1 MNRPASKYRPR
12 CCNECGSD
20 YTPRRADEFFCS
32 TACRKTFDNRRMTRG
47 RDLYDLFMAL
57 RYERGLAKVSGL
69 WAIACRMAQEWRQED
84 EAARAGRK
92 SWLPVK
98 RALDRL
104 PVVMIEKDVYARR
117 EANWKSSR
125 STVN

>member
-1 MNRPASKYRPR
+1 MSTATKYRPR
-12 CCNECGSD
+12 CCNECGGE
-20 YTPRRADEFFCS
+20 YAPRRADEFFCS
-32 TACRKTFDNRRMTRG
+32 TPCRKAFDNRRMTRG

-69 WAIACRMAQEWRQED
+69 WAIACRMAQEWRAED
-84 EAARAGRK
+84 EAKRGGRK

-104 PVVMIEKDVYARR
+104 PVVMVEKDVYARR
-117 EANWKSSR
+117 EKFGRNAAR
-125 STVN
+125 